1 MRYLLFV
8 LLFSTIV
15 NAQKKK
21 QEIKL
26 EGKYRMEYE
35 ELYISENCVVK
46 IKDSIYQKKLNDGS
60 KRKGKIEV
68 KKLKF
73 TKLYILKDNNSQL
86 EVEINAETYRPSDTI
101 YFRTK
106 KQAEKEKD
114 GLTIYSG
121 KLIKIK

>member
-8 LLFSTIV
+8 LLFSSFV

-35 ELYISENCVVK
+35 ELYISENCIIK
-46 IKDSIYQKKLNDGS
+46 INDSIYQKKLNDGS
-60 KRKGKIEV
+60 KRKGKIEE

-86 EVEINAETYRPSDTI
+86 EVEMNAETYRPSDTI

-106 KQAEKEKD
+106 KQGEKEKD

-121 KLIKIK
+121 KLIKI